1 MTFVDDAFFSEE
13 KNLSFVPLR
22 TYLYFNHIKLA
33 VCTSFFYKHENHY
46 YLITNWHNVTGRE
59 PDTLVCKSQNC
70 AIPNRLSIE
79 ILYTKLSQ
87 RNVLAQTVLYGSA
100 QQKAELASY
109 EYTFQ
114 LYKDSGDSPTEP
126 IWYEHPKYGR
136 KIDIVAI
143 PLNSLDLIKFEENEI
158 REIIKP
164 VKKNKS
170 IKRKNQY
177 LDNLDDIVEAIKKNN
192 SIKRKDQDLDNIVA
206 ANASN
211 LGLNPKLKYYLTQ
224 GLDVFVL
231 GFPIGI
237 SGGWKFPIWKRGSI
251 ASDPSED
258 IDGLPLIFIDTATR
272 EGMSGSP
279 VYVQTHYVPEQINSP
294 STIPKSATQAYFL
307 VPKVRDFLGIYSGR
321 VGNDPFKAQL
331 GTVWKQTAIED
342 VITGASPGISSFD
355 LIPLEP

>member
-22 TYLYFNHIKLA
+22 TYLYFNHIKIA
-33 VCTSFFYKHENHY
+33 VCTSFFYKYGNHY

-59 PDTLVCKSQNC
+59 PDTLVCKSKIC
-70 AIPNRLSIE
+70 AIPNQLSIE
-79 ILYTKLSQ
+79 VLYTKLTQ
-87 RNVLAQTVLYGSA
+87 RNVVEQLLLYGRV
-100 QQKAELASY
+100 QQKIELTSHKY
-109 EYTFQ
+109 IFQ
-114 LYKDSGDSPTEP
+114 LYKDGGDSPTQP
-126 IWYEHPKYGR
+126 IWYEHPKHGR
-136 KIDIVAI
+136 KVDIVAI
-143 PLNSLDLIKFEENEI
+143 PLDIIDFIQFEENETG
-158 REIIKP
+158 EIIEP
-164 VKKNKS
+164 VQTSNS
-170 IKRKNQY
+170 IEIKNQ
-177 LDNLDDIVEAIKKNN
+177 N
-192 SIKRKDQDLDNIVA
+192 LDNIVA
-206 ANASN
+206 ANAQN
-211 LGLNPKLKYYLTQ
+211 LGLNPNFKYYLTQ

-258 IDGLPLIFIDTATR
+258 LDGLPLIFIDTATR

-342 VITGASPGISSFD
+342 VITGSSPGISSFD
-355 LIPLEP
+355 LIPLDP